1 LSGQTFGGV
10 PSRFLRDLP
19 TDGIEHVV
27 TPQRNYQEEKTEG
40 AGPWQGRWN
49 RDSAK
54 PRAPFGQAPLGRT
67 AAKPAAPSGEI
78 TRHYDEGAS
87 PSGAGEGELGLRVG
101 VKVRHAQFG
110 IGEVRAWQSSGADLK
125 VTVRFAS
132 VGAKTVL
139 ARFLARP

>member
-1 LSGQTFGGV
+1 
-10 PSRFLRDLP
+10 
-19 TDGIEHVV
+19 V
-27 TPQRNYQEEKTEG
+27 TPQRGYQEQNTEK

-54 PRAPFGQAPLGRT
+54 PRNPLGP
-67 AAKPAAPSGEI
+67 AATKPAPSGEI
-78 TRHYDEGAS
+78 TRHYDEGAA
-87 PSGAGEGELGLRVG
+87 PGGAGEGELGLRVG

-110 IGEVRAWQSSGADLK
+110 VGEVRAWQSSGADLK